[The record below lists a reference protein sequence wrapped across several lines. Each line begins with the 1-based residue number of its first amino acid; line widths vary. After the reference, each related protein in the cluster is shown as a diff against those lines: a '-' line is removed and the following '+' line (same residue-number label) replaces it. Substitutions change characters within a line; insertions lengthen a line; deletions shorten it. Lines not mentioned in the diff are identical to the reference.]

1 MFQRIRVAL
10 LATLS
15 TLGLGVLAAPAAQAN
30 VLSVLP
36 GSCGN
41 QPESQPFAQWGDVNE
56 YTPVAGGSFETGS
69 TPWMLSGGAAV
80 SSGNETFFVN
90 SNSDTHSL
98 SLPAGGSATSPPACT
113 NVYQPT
119 LRLFLRNTGSESS
132 RLIVQAIYTTV
143 LGQVGS
149 TTIGELTG
157 TSNWT
162 PSPILSLTT
171 VNLMA
176 TLSPQNT
183 AIAFRF
189 TPTGA
194 GNWSID
200 DAYIDPYARG

>member
-1 MFQRIRVAL
+1 MFLGIRVAL

-15 TLGLGVLAAPAAQAN
+15 TLGLCVLAAPAAQAN
-30 VLSVLP
+30 VLSLLP

-41 QPESQPFAQWGDVNE
+41 QPESQPFAQWRDVSE

-69 TPWMLSGGAAV
+69 TPWTLSGGAAV
-80 SSGNETFFVN
+80 SSGNETFYVN
-90 SNSDTHSL
+90 SKSDTHSL
-98 SLPAGGSATSPPACT
+98 SLPAGSSATSLPVCT
-113 NVYQPT
+113 NLNQPT
-119 LRLFLRNTGSESS
+119 ARLFVRNTGSASS
-132 RLIVQAIYTTV
+132 RLTVQAIYPTL
-143 LGQVGS
+143 LGQSGS

-157 TSNWT
+157 TSNWA
-162 PSPILSLTT
+162 PSPVLSLAT

-183 AIAFRF
+183 TVAFRF

-200 DAYIDPYARG
+200 DVYIDPFARG